1 MLDLDV
7 IRSHWREPLNDDI
20 AALLSAVER
29 LRILCGYALYVM
41 DADPDF
47 SPGGWVA
54 YDDIVDELRKEA
66 GLKPY
71 FPETSAEEVGR
82 LNEENARLRETARVL
97 YEALKEVEWIRIPAP
112 DGMGY
117 EACEWCHAEKHE
129 GHLDNCSV
137 GNAIARY
144 EEESDE
150 SS

>member
-1 MLDLDV
+1 MLDLNEIEERHEYDENLS
-7 IRSHWREPLNDDI
+7 IREIRDKVERMRLI
-20 AALLSAVER
+20 LAVER
-29 LRILCGYALYVM
+29 
-41 DADPDF
+41 
-47 SPGGWVA
+47 W
-54 YDDIVDELRKEA
+54 
-66 GLKPY
+66 
-71 FPETSAEEVGR
+71 
-82 LNEENARLRETARVL
+82 REIAKAL